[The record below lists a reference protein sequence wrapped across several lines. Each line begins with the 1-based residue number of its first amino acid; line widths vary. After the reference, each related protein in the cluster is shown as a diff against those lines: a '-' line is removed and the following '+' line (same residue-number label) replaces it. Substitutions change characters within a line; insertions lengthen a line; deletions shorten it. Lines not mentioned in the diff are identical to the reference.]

1 MRQRFRQEHQPDS
14 LAQRIALFK
23 ENAHAYQADG
33 ELFRV
38 DSWTQVM
45 FGQGIMPE
53 HYHQATRAMKE
64 KDLAQFLGTLRTTI
78 SQAVAR
84 LPNHQDFVNQYCK
97 ASSVS

>member
-23 ENAHAYQADG
+23 DYAHAYQADG

-38 DSWTQVM
+38 DSWSQVM

-53 HYHQATRAMKE
+53 RYHQSTRAMKE
-64 KDLAQFLGTLRTTI
+64 KDLTQFLSTLRTNI
-78 SQAVAR
+78 SQAVAQ
-84 LPNHQDFVNQYCK
+84 LPSHQEFVNQYCK
-97 ASSVS
+97 AGSAA